1 MSRATMGLP
10 EYLYAYLLSVGTRPG
25 DTRLRLREATN
36 ALDNAGMQISI
47 EQGELMDLL
56 IQVMGAKKCL
66 EIGTFTG
73 YSALV
78 TAQALPDEG
87 KLICCDV
94 SDTYTSI
101 GKPFWI
107 EAGVAHKIDLRIAP
121 AIQTMDALLAAGEA
135 GTFDFLF
142 IDADKSNYDSYYER
156 GLQLLRTGG
165 LIGIDNTLWS
175 GKVADESVADPDTAA
190 LRALN
195 AKIHADARVQ
205 IAMIP
210 IGDGLTLCRKR

>member
-1 MSRATMGLP
+1 MGVP
-10 EYLYAYLLSVGTRPG
+10 EDLYAYLLSVGTRPS
-25 DTRLRLREATN
+25 DVRLRLREATN
-36 ALDNAGMQISI
+36 ALSNSGMQISI

-56 IQVMGAKKCL
+56 IRVMGAKKCL

-78 TAQALPDEG
+78 TAEALPDDG
-87 KLICCDV
+87 LLICCDV
-94 SDTYTSI
+94 SEAYPAI
-101 GKPFWI
+101 GKPFWV
-107 EAGVAHKIDLRIAP
+107 EAGVAQKIDLRIAP
-121 AIQTMDALLAAGEA
+121 AVETLDSLLADGHA
-135 GTFDFLF
+135 GTFDFIF

-156 GLQLLRTGG
+156 GLQLLRPGG

-175 GKVADESVADPDTAA
+175 GKVADVNVDDIDTVA

-195 AKIHADARVQ
+195 AKLHADPRIQ
-205 IAMIP
+205 LSMLP